1 MAGEVQFLE
10 EDTHIRRPAEPVQT
24 GGIIGFMLRK
34 GWVKTPAQA
43 NLYLI
48 LLIIV
53 CVVVIMYNFT
63 SIFSGPPTAPNDP
76 NAAAAT

>member
-10 EDTHIRRPAEPVQT
+10 EDNRIRRPAQPTQT
-24 GGIIGFMLRK
+24 GIIGFMLRK

-63 SIFSGPPTAPNDP
+63 SIFSGPPSAPNDP